1 VRAERRNQESVTA
14 SYATA
19 KAGVQFTLDPPPA
32 SCENCRFHYIENH
45 RKDEEG
51 PMKLA
56 ATRPNHLAI
65 VTNDMLISL
74 GDTLARGSTMLDLIA
89 QYDGIKGKL
98 QESAAKGT
106 ATKLE
111 AKLLKPP
118 VENPS
123 KIWAAAG
130 NYKRG
135 TAGLGDARGR
145 GSASNTSPEELLEN
159 IFLKPPSSIA
169 GPEDDIIIPKN
180 ADSIFPELEL
190 CVVIGKKA
198 RHLSKVQAYDA
209 VFGYTIMLDVT
220 ARGYGLSKNLS
231 GTRNVRKGFE
241 TFSPIGP
248 WITTKDEISDPHN
261 LWMKLWINGELKQS
275 AKTDAMINDI
285 PTVISFLSEV
295 TTLYPGDLIT
305 TGNPDAPEFQEK
317 LKPGDVLQ
325 SEIEGIGAM
334 RQGVAKES

>member
-1 VRAERRNQESVTA
+1 
-14 SYATA
+14 
-19 KAGVQFTLDPPPA
+19 
-32 SCENCRFHYIENH
+32 
-45 RKDEEG
+45 
-51 PMKLA
+51 MKLA
-56 ATRPNHLAI
+56 AIKPNELAI
-65 VTNDMLISL
+65 VKNEILISIGEL
-74 GDTLARGSTMLDLIA
+74 LPKGSTMIDLITA
-89 QYDGIKGKL
+89 YDGIKGKL
-98 QESAAKGT
+98 AALAAGGT
-106 ATKLE
+106 GVGLD

-145 GSASNTSPEELLEN
+145 GTATKTSPQELLEN
-159 IFLKPPSSIA
+159 IFLKPPSAIA
-169 GPEDDIIIPKN
+169 GPEDNILIPKN
-180 ADSIFPELEL
+180 AESIFPELEL

-198 RHLSKVQAYDA
+198 RHVSKARAFDV

-241 TFSPIGP
+241 TFAPIGP
-248 WITTKDEISDPHN
+248 WITTKDEITDPHN

-285 PTVISFLSEV
+285 ATQISFLSEV
-295 TTLYPGDLIT
+295 TTLLPGDLLT
-305 TGNPDAPEFQEK
+305 TGNPDSPEFQEK
-317 LKPGDVLQ
+317 LKPGDVLK

-334 RQGVAKES
+334 NLGVARQQ

>member
-1 VRAERRNQESVTA
+1 
-14 SYATA
+14 
-19 KAGVQFTLDPPPA
+19 
-32 SCENCRFHYIENH
+32 
-45 RKDEEG
+45 
-51 PMKLA
+51 MKLA
-56 ATRPNHLAI
+56 AIKPNELAI
-65 VTNDMLISL
+65 VKNETLISIGEL
-74 GDTLARGSTMLDLIA
+74 LPKGSTMIDLITV
-89 QYDGIKGKL
+89 YDGIKGKL
-98 QESAAKGT
+98 AALAAGGT
-106 ATKLE
+106 GVGLD
-111 AKLLKPP
+111 AKRLKPP

-145 GSASNTSPEELLEN
+145 GTAAKTSPEELLEN
-159 IFLKPPSSIA
+159 IFLKPPSAIA
-169 GPEDDIIIPKN
+169 GPEDNILIPKN
-180 ADSIFPELEL
+180 AESIFPELEL

-198 RHLSKVQAYDA
+198 RHVSKARAFDV

-241 TFSPIGP
+241 TFAPIGP
-248 WITTKDEISDPHN
+248 WITTKDEIAEPHN

-285 PTVISFLSEV
+285 ATQISFLSEV
-295 TTLYPGDLIT
+295 TTLLPGDLLT

-317 LKPGDVLQ
+317 LKPGDVLK

-334 RQGVAKES
+334 NLGVARQQ

>member
-1 VRAERRNQESVTA
+1 
-14 SYATA
+14 
-19 KAGVQFTLDPPPA
+19 
-32 SCENCRFHYIENH
+32 
-45 RKDEEG
+45 
-51 PMKLA
+51 MKLA
-56 ATRPNHLAI
+56 AIKPNELAI
-65 VTNDMLISL
+65 VKNETLISIGEL
-74 GDTLARGSTMLDLIA
+74 LPKGSTMIDLITA
-89 QYDGIKGKL
+89 YDGFKGKL
-98 QESAAKGT
+98 AALAAGGT
-106 ATKLE
+106 GVGLD

-135 TAGLGDARGR
+135 TAGLDDARGR
-145 GSASNTSPEELLEN
+145 GTAAKTSPEELLEN
-159 IFLKPPSSIA
+159 IFLKPPSAIA
-169 GPEDDIIIPKN
+169 GPEDNILIPKN
-180 ADSIFPELEL
+180 AESIFPELEL

-198 RHLSKVQAYDA
+198 RHVSKARAFDV

-241 TFSPIGP
+241 TFAPIGP
-248 WITTKDEISDPHN
+248 WITTKDEIADPHN

-285 PTVISFLSEV
+285 ATQISFLSEV
-295 TTLYPGDLIT
+295 TTLLPGDLLT

-317 LKPGDVLQ
+317 LKPGDVLK

-334 RQGVAKES
+334 NLGVARQQ

>member
-1 VRAERRNQESVTA
+1 
-14 SYATA
+14 
-19 KAGVQFTLDPPPA
+19 
-32 SCENCRFHYIENH
+32 
-45 RKDEEG
+45 
-51 PMKLA
+51 MKLA
-56 ATRPNHLAI
+56 TIKPNELAI
-65 VTNDMLISL
+65 VKNETLISIGEL
-74 GDTLARGSTMLDLIA
+74 LPKGSTMIDLITA
-89 QYDGIKGKL
+89 YDGIKGKL
-98 QESAAKGT
+98 AALAAGGT
-106 ATKLE
+106 GVGLD

-135 TAGLGDARGR
+135 TAGLDDARGR
-145 GSASNTSPEELLEN
+145 GTAAKTSPEELLEN
-159 IFLKPPSSIA
+159 IFLKPPSAIA
-169 GPEDDIIIPKN
+169 GPEDNILIPKN
-180 ADSIFPELEL
+180 AESIFPELEL

-198 RHLSKVQAYDA
+198 RHVSKARAFDV

-241 TFSPIGP
+241 TFAPIGP
-248 WITTKDEISDPHN
+248 WITTKDEIADPHN

-285 PTVISFLSEV
+285 ATQISFLSEV
-295 TTLYPGDLIT
+295 TTLLPGDLLT
-305 TGNPDAPEFQEK
+305 TGNPDSPEFQEK
-317 LKPGDVLQ
+317 LKPGDVLK

-334 RQGVAKES
+334 NLGVARQQ

>member
-1 VRAERRNQESVTA
+1 
-14 SYATA
+14 
-19 KAGVQFTLDPPPA
+19 
-32 SCENCRFHYIENH
+32 
-45 RKDEEG
+45 
-51 PMKLA
+51 MKLA
-56 ATRPNHLAI
+56 AIKPNELAI
-65 VTNDMLISL
+65 VKNETLISIGEL
-74 GDTLARGSTMLDLIA
+74 LPKGSTMIDLITA
-89 QYDGIKGKL
+89 YDGMKGKL
-98 QESAAKGT
+98 DALAAGGT
-106 ATKLE
+106 GVGLD
-111 AKLLKPP
+111 AKRLKPP

-145 GSASNTSPEELLEN
+145 GTAAKTSPEELLEN
-159 IFLKPPSSIA
+159 IFLKPPSAIA
-169 GPEDDIIIPKN
+169 GPEDNILIPKN
-180 ADSIFPELEL
+180 AESIFPELEL

-198 RHLSKVQAYDA
+198 RDVSKARAFDV

-241 TFSPIGP
+241 TFAPIGP
-248 WITTKDEISDPHN
+248 WITTKDEIADPHN

-285 PTVISFLSEV
+285 ATQISFLSEV
-295 TTLYPGDLIT
+295 TTLLPGDLLT
-305 TGNPDAPEFQEK
+305 TGNPDSPEFQEK
-317 LKPGDVLQ
+317 LKPGDVLK

-334 RQGVAKES
+334 NLGVARQQ

>member
-1 VRAERRNQESVTA
+1 
-14 SYATA
+14 
-19 KAGVQFTLDPPPA
+19 
-32 SCENCRFHYIENH
+32 
-45 RKDEEG
+45 
-51 PMKLA
+51 MKLA
-56 ATRPNHLAI
+56 ATRTNDLAI
-65 VTNDMLISL
+65 VANDTLIAL
-74 GDTLARGSTMLDLIA
+74 GDLLGKNLTMLDLIA
-89 QYDGIKGKL
+89 RYDDIKDKL
-98 QESAAKGT
+98 QELAARTSGG
-106 ATKLE
+106 KLD

-135 TAGLGDARGR
+135 TEGLGDARGR
-145 GSASNTSPEELLEN
+145 GSASQTSPDELLEN

-169 GPEDDIIIPKN
+169 GPEDNIVIPKN

-198 RHLSKVQAYDA
+198 RNLSKPQAYDA

-248 WITTKDEISDPHN
+248 WITTKDEITDPHN

-285 PTVISFLSEV
+285 PTLISFLSAV

-317 LKPGDVLQ
+317 LKPGDLLQ

-334 RQGVAKES
+334 RQSVVKES